1 MKRLITPSINF
12 CSCFPVLWFFLFLFL
27 VALIFTGTW
36 FYDQKKKMRVVELMR
51 LLGQIQTS
59 FFFLRKDFART
70 KTQIKPEPTNFL
82 SLRSF
87 SARKLLP
94 LLFFVPLILF
104 CCLVLVWFAVLQ
116 VRNLFVKKIKLV
128 RNCPNNL
135 INSTTDVYPY

>member
-1 MKRLITPSINF
+1 MNRLITPSINF
-12 CSCFPVLWFFLFLFL
+12 CFCFLVFWFFLFYIKGINLHGY
-27 VALIFTGTW
+27 LILRPE
-36 FYDQKKKMRVVELMR
+36 KKMRVVEHMR
-51 LLGQIQTS
+51 LLGQFQTS
-59 FFFLRKDFART
+59 FFFFRKLFART
-70 KTQIKPEPTNFL
+70 KTQIKPKPTNFL

-128 RNCPNNL
+128 WNCPNNL
-135 INSTTDVYPY
+135 INSTIDVYPY

>member
-12 CSCFPVLWFFLFLFL
+12 CSCFLVLWFFLFYIKGINLHGY
-27 VALIFTGTW
+27 LILRPE
-36 FYDQKKKMRVVELMR
+36 KKNACSWADEVIRANSN
-51 LLGQIQTS
+51 Q

-70 KTQIKPEPTNFL
+70 KTQIKPKPTNFL